1 MTGILIGE
9 FLSVFL
15 IFIRIISM
23 IMVLPVLGHQA
34 VPNIAKIFIA
44 FILAYITFMTI
55 NKTHIVID
63 VNIISL
69 ALSAFKEIITGLIMG
84 YILNFVFYGL
94 SYAGTLIGFDMGLM
108 YSEVLNPMQESNDN
122 SIGQPIYYAAVMLFL
137 MMNGHHHVISAIVAS
152 FNIIPIARFT
162 VTEPVLQL
170 LVKYASAV
178 FIIAFKI
185 ASPVI
190 VSFLLIHIAE
200 GIISRVISN
209 IQIFF
214 ISQPAKIAIGFAFL
228 TVLAPVFVFAIKALL
243 NNYEDQLQ
251 EIIKAMSV

>member
-15 IFIRIISM
+15 IFVRIISM
-23 IMVLPVLGHQA
+23 IMVLPVLGHES
-34 VPNIAKIFIA
+34 VPNIVKIFLS
-44 FILAYITFMTI
+44 FVLAYITFLTI
-55 NKTHIVID
+55 DKTHIVID
-63 VNIISL
+63 VNIIAITS
-69 ALSAFKEIITGLIMG
+69 SVVKEIITGLIMG

-94 SYAGTLIGFDMGLM
+94 SYAGTMIGFEMGLM
-108 YSEVLNPMQESNDN
+108 YSDVLNPMQESNDN
-122 SIGQPIYYAAVMLFL
+122 SIGQPMYYAAIMLFL
-137 MMNGHHHVISAIVAS
+137 MLNGHHHIISAIVAS
-152 FNIIPIARFT
+152 FNIIPIAKFT
-162 VTEPVLQL
+162 ATEPVLQL
-170 LVKYASAV
+170 IVKYSAAV
-178 FIIAFKI
+178 FVIAFKI

-228 TVLAPVFVFAIKALL
+228 TALAPVYVFAIKALL